1 MLRASTNPRLMQD
14 AGKEFRP
21 TSWAI
26 DNKIS
31 IYVATVIIS
40 LAGIMA
46 YNGMPKEQF
55 PEVVFP
61 QIYIAT
67 VYPGPPED
75 VENLITKQ
83 LEKEIKSI
91 AGIKKMTSNSLQDF
105 SNVIV
110 EFQTDV
116 KIDKAK
122 QDVKDAVDRAKQD
135 LPSDL
140 ENDPEVIDIDIS
152 EVPIMNLNIA
162 GDLSLEQLK
171 KYGDDLQDKI
181 ESLTEIRRVDI
192 IGALDREIQIN
203 VDMFKLAQAGVSL
216 DDIQSAVGFENR
228 IIPSGQVT
236 VGGMKRSLGVN
247 GEFDNA
253 EQLGELVVTST
264 KGGRIRLKD
273 VAEVID
279 SHKEQES
286 FARLDGKNVITLNVI
301 KRGGANLI
309 NASDKIFE
317 MVKDFERN
325 VLPEGAKITI
335 TADQSENTRMTLH
348 DLVNTIIIGFV
359 LVTIILMF
367 FMGATNAIFVG
378 LSVPISSFIAFIFID
393 SVFGFT
399 LNMMTLFS
407 FLLALGIVVDDAIVV
422 IENTHR
428 IYDNGR
434 IPIKRAAKIA
444 AGEVFLPVLTGTLVV
459 LAPFSPLIFWPGIIG
474 SFMYFLPVTLIVVL
488 VASLLV
494 AYIMNPVFAVDF
506 MSKHDH
512 DHQESKITR
521 GFKITSVVFGSMALV
536 AYLFGLYGFG
546 NFVIFLYL
554 VFCLYHFVL
563 VRAITGFQTNI
574 WPRFQGWYTRRI
586 TWLLHR
592 YRPLWVV
599 ASIIVL
605 FIFSIVFTAIRK
617 PDVVPFPK
625 GDPNF
630 IFAYVRMPIG
640 TDQRVTDSVTQVVE
654 QRVSKVMGQSNPIVK
669 SIISNVSIG
678 ASENPFETGAQT
690 NPHLGKVTVAFV
702 EFAKRDGQNTRQYM
716 DKIRE
721 SLKGIIGAEITVDQE
736 QGGPP
741 TGKPVNIEFSADN
754 FSDLVAT
761 AARARKY
768 LDSLQIPGVEELK
781 SDFQADKPE
790 IVINI
795 DREKA
800 NREGIATG
808 TIGMIL
814 RTAIYGVEVSKFRD
828 ENDDYPIQVRVAE
841 SQRNDINTLLNIP
854 VTFRDMTSGG
864 QVRQVP
870 LSAIASV
877 DYSNSYAGIKRID
890 QKRVITISSNVLSG
904 YNANEIVQ
912 QIKDELSDFQMPDG
926 VEYKMTGEQEDMA
939 ETTAFLGRAF
949 GIAGMLIFMILVLQ
963 FNSTSKPIIILS
975 EILFSIIGVL
985 IGFSL
990 FKMEISIVMT
1000 GVGLLALAGIVVRNG
1015 ILLVE
1020 FTDLLIAQ
1028 GVPLKEAII
1037 EAARTRMTP
1046 VLLTAMAATAGLIPL
1061 AVGLNIDFVALFREF
1076 NPHIFFGGDNVAF
1089 WGPLSWTMIFGLVF
1103 GTILTLVLV
1112 PVLYLLVAKLKA
1124 RLFKKAPKPVERSD
1138 SDESAVALN

>member
-1 MLRASTNPRLMQD
+1 MQD
-14 AGKEFRP
+14 AEKDFKP

-31 IYVATVIIS
+31 IYVATVVIT
-40 LAGIMA
+40 LFGILA
-46 YNGMPKEQF
+46 YNAMPKEQF

-61 QIYIAT
+61 QIYVSTI
-67 VYPGPPED
+67 YPGPPED

-83 LEKEIKSI
+83 LEKQIKSI

-122 QDVKDAVDRAKQD
+122 QDVKDAVDRALAD

-140 ENDPEVIDIDIS
+140 ENDPQVIDIDIS
-152 EVPIMNLNIA
+152 EVPIMNINIA
-162 GDLSLEQLK
+162 GDYSLEQLK
-171 KYGDDLQDKI
+171 KYGEDMQDKI
-181 ESLTEIRRVDI
+181 ESLPEIRRVDI
-192 IGALDREIQIN
+192 VGALDREIQIN

-216 DDIQSAVGFENR
+216 DDIQSAVGYENR
-228 IIPSGQVT
+228 IIPSGQIT

-247 GEFDNA
+247 GEFANA
-253 EQLGELVVTST
+253 DQLGDLVVTST

-286 FARLDGKNVITLNVI
+286 FARLDGKNVLTLNVI
-301 KRGGANLI
+301 KRGGENLI
-309 NASDKIFE
+309 NASDQIFE
-317 MVKDFERN
+317 IVKDFETN

-367 FMGATNAIFVG
+367 FMGATNAVFVA
-378 LSVPISSFIAFIFID
+378 LSVPISSFIAFVFIYK
-393 SVFGFT
+393 VMGFT

-428 IYDNGR
+428 IYDNGKV
-434 IPIKRAAKIA
+434 PIKKAAKMA

-488 VASLLV
+488 VASLVV

-512 DHQESKITR
+512 DHNESKITR
-521 GFKITSVVFGSMALV
+521 GFKVTAVVMGSMAV
-536 AYLFGLYGFG
+536 MSYIAGLIGLG
-546 NFVIFLYL
+546 NFVVFMFL

-563 VRAITGFQTNI
+563 VRAISGFQTNV

-586 TWLLHR
+586 TWLLTG
-592 YRPLWVV
+592 YRPIGVV
-599 ASIIVL
+599 LSIIGL
-605 FIFSIVFTAIRK
+605 FIFSIAFTIIRN
-617 PDVVPFPK
+617 PAVVPFPE

-640 TDQRVTDSVTQVVE
+640 TDQRVTDSVTHVVE
-654 QRVSKVMGQSNPIVK
+654 ERVSTLMGDHNPIVK

-678 ASENPFETGAQT
+678 ASENPFESGAQT
-690 NPHLGKVTVAFV
+690 NPHLGKVSVAFV
-702 EFAKRDGQNTRQYM
+702 EFAKRNGQSTRQYM

-721 SLKGIIGAEITVDQE
+721 SVKGVVGAEITVDQE

-754 FSDLVAT
+754 FNDLVVT

-814 RTAIYGVEVSKFRD
+814 RTAIYGVEISKFRD
-828 ENDDYPIQVRVAE
+828 ENDDYPIQIRVAE

-870 LSAIASV
+870 LSAIATV

-912 QIKDELSDFQMPDG
+912 QVKDDLSDFQMPDG
-926 VEYKMTGEQEDMA
+926 VEYKMTGEQEDMK
-939 ETTAFLGRAF
+939 ETTEFLGSAF
-949 GIAGMLIFMILVLQ
+949 GIAGLLIFVILVLQ
-963 FNSTSKPIIILS
+963 FNSISKPLIILS

-1000 GVGLLALAGIVVRNG
+1000 GVGVLALAGIVVRNG

-1028 GVPLKEAII
+1028 GMPLKEAII

-1046 VLLTAMAATAGLIPL
+1046 VLLTALAATAGLIPL
-1061 AVGLNIDFVALFREF
+1061 AVGFNIDFVALFTEL

-1103 GTILTLVLV
+1103 GTVLTLVLV
-1112 PVLYLLVAKLKA
+1112 PVLYLLSAKLKA
-1124 RLFKKAPKPVERSD
+1124 RIFRKRTDPLADADGK
-1138 SDESAVALN
+1138 AVALN